1 MYLTRYPFRSFNSPK
16 PLFGCKFLPSILCP
30 TREQWPPPLLSSI
43 STINFLPER
52 EREEELSFCYLFS
65 SRRFSRQKIIRDLIL
80 NFSLRKIPPSIS
92 VEIIASNKNREGI
105 PKRGTRGEEGER
117 LQEGWWL
124 VPSIQIYLHLHPLC
138 TGPLAA
144 RYEQPPTPLLIS
156 SSLTN
161 LHSTPLS
168 QRLRSTSNIPKS
180 TPPTHPRGNSLLRNS
195 SIRDPFCTALSR
207 FNGRCLRRFVSKE
220 KCQGILFF
228 IIIYHFRFFK
238 V

>member
-92 VEIIASNKNREGI
+92 VEIIASNKNRESI
-105 PKRGTRGEEGER
+105 PKRGTRGREASR
-117 LQEGWWL
+117 RMVARSFDSNLFTFASL
-124 VPSIQIYLHLHPLC
+124 VHGTACRALWTTPDAAIDFV
-138 TGPLAA
+138 LAHEPA
-144 RYEQPPTPLLIS
+144 QHTPFAATPL
-156 SSLTN
+156 
-161 LHSTPLS
+161 H
-168 QRLRSTSNIPKS
+168 
-180 TPPTHPRGNSLLRNS
+180 
-195 SIRDPFCTALSR
+195 
-207 FNGRCLRRFVSKE
+207 E
-220 KCQGILFF
+220 
-228 IIIYHFRFFK
+228 
-238 V
+238 

>member
-1 MYLTRYPFRSFNSPK
+1 M
-16 PLFGCKFLPSILCP
+16 
-30 TREQWPPPLLSSI
+30 
-43 STINFLPER
+43 
-52 EREEELSFCYLFS
+52 
-65 SRRFSRQKIIRDLIL
+65 
-80 NFSLRKIPPSIS
+80 
-92 VEIIASNKNREGI
+92 EIIASNKNREGI